1 MPTRLSNATKQ
12 ARRERDAAE
21 SMRNDAVDNARN
33 AMNVVA
39 TARAERD
46 SAREERDA
54 TQKRFESITSLAVSQ
69 RGHIRRLFNS
79 IFHLNLELARKAGY
93 IDRVREEDAGGPV
106 VEPVEGVDVDTA
118 RDALA
123 GARSEKMVASVIDG
137 MDDDVLDQVLGRDLD
152 ADYVRG

>member
-1 MPTRLSNATKQ
+1 MPTRMSGATRQ

-21 SMRNDAVDNARN
+21 SLRDDAVDNARN

-54 TQKRFESITSLAVSQ
+54 TQKRLESMTSLAVSQ

-93 IDRVREEDAGGPV
+93 IDRVR
-106 VEPVEGVDVDTA
+106 
-118 RDALA
+118 
-123 GARSEKMVASVIDG
+123 VASVIDG
-137 MDDDVLDQVLGRDLD
+137 MDSEVLDQVLGRDPD